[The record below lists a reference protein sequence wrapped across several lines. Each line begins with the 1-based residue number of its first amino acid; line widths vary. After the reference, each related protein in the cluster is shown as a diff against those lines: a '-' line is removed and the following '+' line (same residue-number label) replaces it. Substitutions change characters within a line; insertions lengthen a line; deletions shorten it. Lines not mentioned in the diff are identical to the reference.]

1 MANYYNTSAAHLAPS
16 TGGFEPQRSF
26 NWLFA
31 MDIPDTDLSDIQRLV
46 LSVKSVDFPRYGT
59 SVIVMRWLNENRK
72 VSGAAQVQPITVTIR
87 DFVDI
92 NTYGLI
98 DKWMNKVHSSVN
110 GSIGFAS
117 RYKANGYLTLL
128 TPEGEDRSSNGD
140 GIRCTGIWPSD
151 FSASR
156 LDYDSDT
163 GLVEI
168 GLTLQVD
175 KIEGLGIGYVG
186 PLSTVGEEEV
196 LSPIGPNAG

>member
-1 MANYYNTSAAHLAPS
+1 MGEVYNTTAAHLAPS

-26 NWLFA
+26 NWLLA
-31 MDIPDTDLSDIQRLV
+31 LTVPGTVVGGREQLDLT

-59 SVIVMRWLNENRK
+59 SVITMRWMNENRK

-92 NTYGLI
+92 NTYGLVNS
-98 DKWMNKVHSSVN
+98 WMNKVHSSVN

-117 RYKANGYLTLL
+117 RYKAEGYLTLL
-128 TPEGEDRSSNGD
+128 TPEGEDRGTGE
-140 GIRCTGIWPSD
+140 GIKCTGVWPSD
-151 FSASR
+151 FSATR

-168 GLTLQVD
+168 ALTLQVD
-175 KIEGLGIGYVG
+175 KVDGLGITWV
-186 PLSTVGEEEV
+186 
-196 LSPIGPNAG
+196 SPTSQVSELLDIPGV